1 MPDPSQLGEIPDAQ
15 APEAEIARL
24 NKVVQALMNRS
35 ESATRAPGS
44 SYGLFQ
50 TTIVLQE
57 QVRRRT
63 EELEEALHEN
73 ERITRFLRESEARF
87 RGLVSQSLVGI
98 AIIEDAKLTYANPKL
113 AEIFL
118 YSVDEVLRVGPLDL
132 VYEDDRPQAAKEMRD
147 RLSDEAAG
155 TTYVV
160 RGLRKDGSVVDIE
173 VHASGMETGGR
184 LALILLVADVS
195 ERLRAE
201 RQVLTLQARLR
212 EQAIRDPLTDLYN
225 RRFLEEAFARELILA
240 ERGARPVSVIMADLD
255 HFKGVNDTFGHQA
268 GDAALVAFGGLLR
281 RHARGSDLPCRW
293 GGEEFVLILPDMEHP
308 SARERAEDLRL
319 ALADA
324 KIACEGGVIPVTAS
338 FGVATFPQHG
348 GTGDELIAAA
358 DGALFAAKHAGRNRV
373 KSCVTQERPAP

>member
-1 MPDPSQLGEIPDAQ
+1 MQGL
-15 APEAEIARL
+15 EAEIARL
-24 NKVVQALMNRS
+24 NKVVRALMNRS
-35 ESATRAPGS
+35 ESATRARGS

-50 TTIVLQE
+50 STVVLQE

-63 EELEEALHEN
+63 EELEEALREN

-98 AIIEDAKLTYANPKL
+98 AIIEDAKLTYANPKF

-118 YSVDEVLRVGPLDL
+118 YSVDEVLRVSPLDL
-132 VYEDDRPQAAKEMRD
+132 VFEDDRPDAAEQMRE
-147 RLSDEAAG
+147 RLSSEVAG
-155 TTYVV
+155 TTYVF

-173 VHASGMETGGR
+173 VHASGMEIGGR

-201 RQVLTLQARLR
+201 RQVLTLQAQLR

-225 RRFLEEAFARELILA
+225 RRYLEEAFARELILA
-240 ERGARPVSVIMADLD
+240 RRNAQPVSVIMADLD
-255 HFKGVNDTFGHQA
+255 HFKKVNDTFGHQA
-268 GDAALVAFGGLLR
+268 GDEVLVAFGGLLR
-281 RHARGSDLPCRW
+281 RQARGSDLPCRW
-293 GGEEFVLILPDMEHP
+293 GGEEFVLILPDMEHA

-319 ALADA
+319 TLADV
-324 KIACEGGVIPVTAS
+324 KIVCEGAVIQVTAS

-348 GTGDELIAAA
+348 GTSGELIAAA
-358 DGALFAAKHAGRNRV
+358 DGALFAAKRAGRNRV
-373 KSCVTQERPAP
+373 KSCVT